1 MAKRMNSNL
10 NKYLDI
16 APEVATA
23 LAQGQPIVAL
33 ESTIIAHG
41 MPYPK
46 NVETAREVEEIIRNQ
61 GAVPATIAVLDGRIR
76 IGLDDVALER
86 LGQAGDVAK
95 LSRRDLPMIVARKED
110 GATTVAATMIC
121 AALAGITIFATG
133 GIGGVHRGAEN
144 DFDISA
150 DLDEFAKT
158 PVAVVCAGAKSI
170 LDLPKTLEYLE
181 TRGVPVI
188 GYKTKQFP
196 AFYCRESGLD
206 APLSAENS
214 ETIATMLKVQSDL
227 GYESGAVVA
236 NPIPESHA
244 MDAAEMDRVISS
256 ALASANSEGV
266 VGKAITPYLLSKIV
280 ELTEGRSLEAN
291 IALVKNN
298 AVLAADIAVKLSA
311 LK

>member
-1 MAKRMNSNL
+1 MNSKL
-10 NKYLDI
+10 NKHLVI

-23 LAQGQPIVAL
+23 LAHGQAVVAL

-46 NVETAREVEEIIRNQ
+46 NVETAREVEGIIRRE
-61 GAVPATIAVLDGRIR
+61 GAVPATIAVLDGEIR
-76 IGLDDVALER
+76 IGLDDESLEK
-86 LGQAGDVAK
+86 LGRADDVAK
-95 LSRRDLPMIVARKED
+95 LSRRDLPMIIAQKAD

-121 AALAGITIFATG
+121 AALAGISVFATG

-150 DLDEFAKT
+150 DLEELAKT

-170 LDLPKTLEYLE
+170 LDLPKTLEFLE

-196 AFYCRESGLD
+196 AFYCRESGLE
-206 APLSAENS
+206 APLSANNPEA
-214 ETIATMLKVQSDL
+214 IAAMISVQNDL
-227 GYESGAVVA
+227 GYQGGAVVA

-244 MDAAEMDRVISS
+244 MDKAEMDQVIAT
-256 ALASANSEGV
+256 ALASADAEGV
-266 VGKAITPYLLSKIV
+266 IGKAITPYLLGKIV
-280 ELTEGRSLEAN
+280 ELTEGRSLESN
-291 IALVKNN
+291 IELVKNN
-298 AVLAADIAVKLSA
+298 AVLAAKISKELSA
-311 LK
+311 LV

>member
-1 MAKRMNSNL
+1 MNSKIT
-10 NKYLDI
+10 KYLDI
-16 APEVATA
+16 TPEVATA
-23 LAQGQPIVAL
+23 LAQGQAVVAL

-76 IGLDDVALER
+76 IGLNDADLER
-86 LGQAGDVAK
+86 LGQAKDIAK
-95 LSRRDLPMIVARKED
+95 LSRRDLPMIVARKGD

-121 AALAGITIFATG
+121 AALAGISIFATG
-133 GIGGVHRGAEN
+133 GIGGVHRGAEG

-150 DLDEFAKT
+150 DLDELSKT
-158 PVAVVCAGAKSI
+158 SVAVVCAGAKSI

-188 GYKTKQFP
+188 GYKTEQFP
-196 AFYCRESGLD
+196 AFYCRESGLN
-206 APLSAENS
+206 APLSAQDP
-214 ETIATMLKVQSDL
+214 ETIASMLSVQSDL
-227 GYESGAVVA
+227 GYESGAVIA
-236 NPIPESHA
+236 NPIPETHA

-256 ALASANSEGV
+256 ALSSAHKDGV

-298 AVLAADIAVKLSA
+298 AVLAANIAVKLCA
-311 LK
+311 LR